1 MQHHWWVLALVCAFS
16 SLVAFKPSEPFIV
29 VFLRCV
35 KQLSRQ
41 EIFKEVYPVSSEAL
55 RLHHTRRR
63 LTRQATHSVQVWTY
77 AYLGLLP
84 ALSALAE
91 FVGYRWVVLIGV
103 LGRLATLALL
113 LAPSTNGSLPL
124 MELQEVFIAAGFA
137 AHPALMAIAYRTLPA
152 EAYSRAAGFTAC
164 AGVVAQVRI
173 ASPTH
178 RRPPPPDPLPVSTAR
193 PARTAG

>member
-1 MQHHWWVLALVCAFS
+1 VPKAHPASGL
-16 SLVAFKPSEPFIV
+16 
-29 VFLRCV
+29 
-35 KQLSRQ
+35 
-41 EIFKEVYPVSSEAL
+41 
-55 RLHHTRRR
+55 
-63 LTRQATHSVQVWTY
+63 VQVWTY

-91 FVGYRWVVLIGV
+91 FVGYKWVVLLGV

-124 MELQEVFIAAGFA
+124 MKLQEVFIAAGFA

-173 ASPTH
+173 ASPTR
-178 RRPPPPDPLPVSTAR
+178 RRPPPPDPCPVSTAR
-193 PARTAG
+193 PARATG

>member
-1 MQHHWWVLALVCAFS
+1 MS
-16 SLVAFKPSEPFIV
+16 T
-29 VFLRCV
+29 RC
-35 KQLSRQ
+35 SRQ
-41 EIFKEVYPVSSEAL
+41 PCLPASAAHAPKA
-55 RLHHTRRR
+55 HTASG
-63 LTRQATHSVQVWTY
+63 LAQVWTY

-91 FVGYRWVVLIGV
+91 FVGYRWVVLLGV

-113 LAPSTNGSLPL
+113 LAPSTNGSLTL
-124 MELQEVFIAAGFA
+124 MKLQEVFIAAGFA

-193 PARTAG
+193 PARAAG